1 MLLTIYYTKSA
12 VSILASVNFAFTV
25 NCILKSGV
33 EPSLLVSFLSRPSIS
48 VTLLLKTKFKTQLK
62 ISQYTKLIHLFYNQ
76 L

>member
-33 EPSLLVSFLSRPSIS
+33 EPSLLVSFLSSPSIS
-48 VTLLLKTKFKTQLK
+48 VTYYYWKQNLKHSSRYHNTQ
-62 ISQYTKLIHLFYNQ
+62 N
-76 L
+76 